1 MGGRLGVRLLIV
13 VLLSVIAIET
23 AILIPSYLGY
33 QRELQDRLE
42 HVGRA
47 IVVTALKP
55 RNHESDEDRLNYARL
70 AARFSELSGGSLYR
84 LDGSLIGHFGEKP
97 DLSPDDA
104 NGRPMLARM
113 TGNGK
118 NLDVVWSAAE
128 LDLPVTVVGRM
139 DAAWIEPEL
148 NAFVWRIAMLSLL
161 ITVFAGSVVMVI
173 FNRVV
178 LRRILRLRRRMAVAS
193 EDAEAAVA
201 TITQT
206 PSRDE
211 LDDLA
216 QEFNGMIERIAQ
228 DIAEHKL
235 DKDALKSSQRRVEKR
250 TKDLEQANI
259 QLQRQFDETKHAEE
273 SLRKSEENF
282 RAIFEHSPAAVYLK
296 DVDGKY
302 LLVNSTFTKF
312 YGPTQE
318 EALGKTFA
326 ELFPT
331 EVSNTHDIRD
341 DEVLKKRTEIQW
353 ERVNQHV
360 DGLNHPT
367 WVLKFPI
374 FDINGEITAICGIN
388 TDIAECKSAE
398 GEVVSSQAKLAA
410 ILEIAPEGVITIDHN
425 MTITMFNL
433 TAERIFGYSAEEIMG
448 QRFDRLMPER
458 FRRGHGD
465 LVETF
470 SRSSETARY
479 MDQRGD
485 IYGLRKDGT
494 EFPAGASVSKLILG
508 PDRFYTVMIRDITA
522 QKRILD
528 ELISAKNEAEIANLT
543 KSEFLASMSHE
554 LRTPLNAILGFSDI
568 MRNEYLGPLGADQYL
583 EYVEDIHSS
592 GDHLLSLLSDLLDI
606 SAIEAGKMAIKKQ
619 VLNVEE
625 IAAESL
631 KIISLNA
638 QGKVISLVSSIA
650 GQLPDL
656 LADKRSI
663 KQILINLLTNAV
675 KYTPEGGEI
684 SLTVAATESE
694 ITFTVADNG
703 QGIPPDQLP
712 YLTDPLTRY
721 EKDPM
726 HANEG
731 WGLGL
736 AITHSL
742 VGLHQGNMKIESETG
757 VGTTVIVTILL
768 NTP

>member
-42 HVGRA
+42 HVGQA

-70 AARFSELSGGSLYR
+70 AARFSELSGGFLYR

-128 LDLPVTVVGRM
+128 
-139 DAAWIEPEL
+139 
-148 NAFVWRIAMLSLL
+148 
-161 ITVFAGSVVMVI
+161 
-173 FNRVV
+173 
-178 LRRILRLRRRMAVAS
+178 
-193 EDAEAAVA
+193 
-201 TITQT
+201 
-206 PSRDE
+206 
-211 LDDLA
+211 
-216 QEFNGMIERIAQ
+216 
-228 DIAEHKL
+228 
-235 DKDALKSSQRRVEKR
+235 
-250 TKDLEQANI
+250 
-259 QLQRQFDETKHAEE
+259 
-273 SLRKSEENF
+273 
-282 RAIFEHSPAAVYLK
+282 
-296 DVDGKY
+296 
-302 LLVNSTFTKF
+302 
-312 YGPTQE
+312 
-318 EALGKTFA
+318 
-326 ELFPT
+326 
-331 EVSNTHDIRD
+331 
-341 DEVLKKRTEIQW
+341 
-353 ERVNQHV
+353 
-360 DGLNHPT
+360 
-367 WVLKFPI
+367 
-374 FDINGEITAICGIN
+374 
-388 TDIAECKSAE
+388 
-398 GEVVSSQAKLAA
+398 LAA

-543 KSEFLASMSHE
+543 KSEFLASMSHK

-694 ITFTVADNG
+694 MTFTVADNG